1 MASTQNLLKL
11 PSLSTGKRV
20 FGNEAVIAVLSSSLL
35 SPLLVPT
42 ITKYVNMIPVISNHA
57 SIAAIVPAILLFRIG
72 MRTQNRLLGAAI
84 IGVSGSF
91 VLTAIMPIVSPLI
104 NRVRS

>member
-1 MASTQNLLKL
+1 MANGGILKFPDL
-11 PSLSTGKRV
+11 KTPKRV
-20 FGNEAVIAVLSSSLL
+20 LGNEAIIAVLSASIL

-42 ITKYVNMIPVISNHA
+42 ITKYVNMIPIISNHA

-72 MRTQNRLLGAAI
+72 MSVKNRLFGAAI
-84 IGVSGSF
+84 IGVAGSF

>member
-1 MASTQNLLKL
+1 MANGGILKFPDL
-11 PSLSTGKRV
+11 KTPKRV
-20 FGNEAVIAVLSSSLL
+20 LGNEAIIAVLSSSLL

-72 MRTQNRLLGAAI
+72 VGMKNRLLGAAI
-84 IGVSGSF
+84 IGVAGSF

>member
-1 MASTQNLLKL
+1 MANGKGLLQL
-11 PSLSTGKRV
+11 PSLDTGKKV
-20 FGNEAVIAVLSSSLL
+20 FGNEAIIAVLSSSLL

-57 SIAAIVPAILLFRIG
+57 SIAAAIPAILLFRIG
-72 MRTQNRLLGAAI
+72 MGMKNRLLGAAV
-84 IGVSGSF
+84 IGVAGSF